1 MKIERKEILDEAKK
15 QLWLAGPMI
24 LVCVFQNLQMTTLI
38 FVGHLNQELF
48 LAGASLA
55 LSIINV
61 TGFNVLMGMSSAL
74 DTFCGQA
81 YGAKQYHMV
90 GIYTQRAML
99 VITLVSLPLS
109 IIWAYLEP
117 ILIILH
123 QDKDIAAQAQLF
135 ARYAIPSLFA
145 NGILRCL
152 VKFLQTQNI
161 VFPMLLANGLTNLI
175 HVLLSWAFVIHF
187 GLGIKGAAIAI
198 CITNWVN
205 VVLLLLYIKF
215 SSSYIPQFLKLAFP
229 STVMVC
235 LESWTF
241 EVMVFLS
248 GALPNPTLQT
258 SVLSICIN
266 VLGSFWM
273 IPFGVSVAG
282 STRISNELGAG
293 YPNAAYVAVLV
304 TLMMALTC
312 GVVEF
317 ALIISVWKV
326 WGKAFSNVHQ
336 VVSYVSSMT
345 PVLAIA
351 VFVDAFQTTLQG
363 VARGCGWQKLG
374 AYVNLGSFYL
384 VGIPLSALLAFVF
397 HMNGQGL
404 FLGLVTTLIVQVV
417 CFLFVTW
424 RTDWEKEVNKAAI
437 RVGGTGVQDNT
448 LPLLV

>member
-1 MKIERKEILDEAKK
+1 M
-15 QLWLAGPMI
+15 
-24 LVCVFQNLQMTTLI
+24 CVVTCMFGQN
-38 FVGHLNQELF
+38 
-48 LAGASLA
+48 
-55 LSIINV
+55 
-61 TGFNVLMGMSSAL
+61 
-74 DTFCGQA
+74 
-81 YGAKQYHMV
+81 
-90 GIYTQRAML
+90 
-99 VITLVSLPLS
+99 
-109 IIWAYLEP
+109 
-117 ILIILH
+117 
-123 QDKDIAAQAQLF
+123 
-135 ARYAIPSLFA
+135 
-145 NGILRCL
+145 
-152 VKFLQTQNI
+152 
-161 VFPMLLANGLTNLI
+161 
-175 HVLLSWAFVIHF
+175 
-187 GLGIKGAAIAI
+187 
-198 CITNWVN
+198 
-205 VVLLLLYIKF
+205 
-215 SSSYIPQFLKLAFP
+215 
-229 STVMVC
+229 
-235 LESWTF
+235 
-241 EVMVFLS
+241 
-248 GALPNPTLQT
+248 
-258 SVLSICIN
+258 
-266 VLGSFWM
+266 
-273 IPFGVSVAG
+273 

-304 TLMMALTC
+304 TLMMAFTC

-317 ALIISVWKV
+317 GLIISVWKV